1 MNGRHMRKAVSGMA
15 LAFGLAAGGF
25 AMGGPLAAQEA
36 APAPRQA
43 VDDWKQ
49 PTAPQ
54 GAPNVILVLLDDV
67 GFGAASTFGGPAAT
81 PTFDKLAAEGLRYN
95 RFHTTAVCSPTRAAL
110 LSGRNQH
117 RVQFGDVSGGEK
129 PIEGYTGIWPK
140 SAASVARVLKDNGY
154 STAAFGKWHNTP
166 NWEASPAGPFDRW
179 PTGLGFEYFYGFM
192 AGEGDQ
198 WQPILYRNTM
208 SMAPPETG
216 YNFNEGIASDAI
228 GWLHTHQALTPG
240 KPYFLYYA
248 PGATHAPHQV
258 GPEWIAKYR
267 GRFDAGWDAMR
278 KLTFERQKKL
288 GVIPKDAKLT
298 PRPVEL
304 PAWDSL
310 PADARK
316 LYAHQMEV
324 YAAFLEQT
332 DHEIGRM
339 VDEAR
344 KGPGGD
350 NTLVIYIMGDNGA
363 SAEGGLEGS
372 DRNLFDMITGKG
384 HDRAAQIARMDDLGS
399 DKADNHFAAG
409 WAWANDAPF
418 QWTKQIASHLGGTR
432 NPMVVSW
439 PGHIGKPGEVRST
452 WTHVIDVAPTLY
464 DVIGIKPPATV
475 DGVAQMSIDGISFAQ
490 TLKGPVPQ
498 APRTQY
504 FEMFANRAIYSN
516 GWMASARHHIP
527 WLLHEENKPLS
538 ADTWELYNLDQD
550 YSQATDLAAK
560 YPEKLKE
567 MQALFDSETKR
578 NNAEPLTTMT
588 LSADR
593 VNSQPSLERGRKE
606 FVFKRDMPPIPSLAG
621 PPMLMGPH
629 RIDARITV
637 PASNANGVIAANGA
651 RDGGFVLYV
660 KDGHLV
666 YENNLADMHYDTIR
680 SAEALPAGPMTVS
693 FVLSAENGTQMGRL
707 LVNGREVGAGP
718 VPRIFM
724 PSYLGAFCVGRSCGS
739 PVSKGYTGRFP
750 FTGTIDEVRISR

>member
-1 MNGRHMRKAVSGMA
+1 MASRHLRGMVSGVS
-15 LAFGLAAGGF
+15 LVLGLAL
-25 AMGGPLAAQEA
+25 GGPGWAQEA
-36 APAPRQA
+36 APRQG
-43 VDDWKQ
+43 VPEWQQ
-49 PTAPQ
+49 PTAPKN
-54 GAPNVILVLLDDV
+54 APNVILILLDDV

-110 LSGRNQH
+110 LTGRNHH
-117 RVQFGDVSGGEK
+117 RVEFGHASGQEDVE
-129 PIEGYTGIWPK
+129 PGYTGIWPK

-166 NWEASPAGPFDRW
+166 NWESSPVGPFDRW

-192 AGEGDQ
+192 GGEADQ
-198 WQPILYRNTM
+198 WQPILYRNTV

-216 YNFNEGIASDAI
+216 YNFNEGIATDAI
-228 GWLHTHQALTPG
+228 AWLHTHQSLAPG

-267 GRFDAGWDAMR
+267 GKFDGGWDGMR

-298 PRPVEL
+298 PRPAEL

-310 PADARK
+310 PAEARK
-316 LYAHQMEV
+316 LYARQMEV

-363 SAEGGLEGS
+363 SAEGGLDGS

-384 HDRAAQIARMDDLGS
+384 HDVATQIARMDDLGS
-399 DKADNHFAAG
+399 DKADNHFASG
-409 WAWANDAPF
+409 WAWAADTPF
-418 QWTKQIASHLGGTR
+418 QWTKQIASHLGGVR
-432 NPMVVSW
+432 NPMVISW
-439 PGHIGKPGEVRST
+439 PGHIAKPGEVRSA
-452 WTHVIDVAPTLY
+452 WTHAIDVAPTLY
-464 DVIGIKPPATV
+464 DVIGIKPPEAV
-475 DGVAQMSIDGISFAQ
+475 DGVAQMSFDGISFAQ
-490 TLKGPVPQ
+490 TLKGPVPE

-504 FEMFANRAIYSN
+504 FEMIANRGIYSN
-516 GWMASARHHIP
+516 GWMASARHNIP
-527 WLLHEENKPLS
+527 WLLHEKDKPLS
-538 ADTWELYNLDQD
+538 ADTWELYNLDKD
-550 YSQATDLAAK
+550 FSQATDLAAK

-567 MQALFDSETKR
+567 LQALFDSEVKR
-578 NNAEPLTTMT
+578 NNARPLTTQT
-588 LSADR
+588 LDSTMRDM
-593 VNSQPSLERGRKE
+593 QPSLEHGRKE
-606 FVFKRDMPPIPSLAG
+606 FVFKRDTAPIPSLYG
-621 PPMLMGPH
+621 MPMLLGPH

-637 PASNANGVIAANGA
+637 PAAGANGIIAANGA
-651 RDGGFVLYV
+651 RDGGFALYV
-660 KDGHLV
+660 KDGYLV
-666 YENNLADMHYDTIR
+666 YENNLADVHYDTIR
-680 SAEALPAGPMTVS
+680 STAPLPAGAATVS
-693 FVLSAENGTQMGRL
+693 FVLAAENGTQVGHL
-707 LVNGREVGAGP
+707 LVDGKEVGAGP

-724 PSYLGAFCVGRSCGS
+724 PSYLGAFCVGQSCGS
-739 PVSKGYTGRFP
+739 PVGKGYTGRFP
-750 FTGTIDEVRISR
+750 FTGAIEDVRITR